1 MSNSR
6 LSNIELVRIIAISM
20 ILLLHVVGHGYKA
33 EGWSVNFAMIGVNLF
48 VLISGYFGINF
59 KWKSVLNLIFTVYFY
74 ILIDFAID
82 YFYVRP
88 DNFNWKSYILF
99 SPHFKYWFISVYLE
113 LYLVAPLLNAG
124 LRGFN
129 DRQYIVFLAFLL
141 FISCVA
147 GWILHAEVN
156 PNGYTLMQFVLIYI
170 IGYGIRRFRVSGR
183 LKQRYWLLIFVVCS
197 FLSFFRVA
205 YNSPIVILSAVSV
218 FCFCSESHFQS
229 RAVNYISSCVLG
241 AYLLQDGR
249 VGWDYTYPLLNG
261 WYEKTLQFSPPYTII
276 LYTVFIVTL
285 YIIAACL
292 IDSIRKIVV
301 ARPLACLSK
310 VIVKYKLDIFR

>member
-99 SPHFKYWFISVYLE
+99 SPHFT
-113 LYLVAPLLNAG
+113 
-124 LRGFN
+124 
-129 DRQYIVFLAFLL
+129 IV
-141 FISCVA
+141 
-147 GWILHAEVN
+147 
-156 PNGYTLMQFVLIYI
+156 
-170 IGYGIRRFRVSGR
+170 R
-183 LKQRYWLLIFVVCS
+183 
-197 FLSFFRVA
+197 
-205 YNSPIVILSAVSV
+205 
-218 FCFCSESHFQS
+218 
-229 RAVNYISSCVLG
+229 
-241 AYLLQDGR
+241 
-249 VGWDYTYPLLNG
+249 
-261 WYEKTLQFSPPYTII
+261 
-276 LYTVFIVTL
+276 
-285 YIIAACL
+285 
-292 IDSIRKIVV
+292 
-301 ARPLACLSK
+301 
-310 VIVKYKLDIFR
+310 